1 MNSFI
6 HISKETCRISDYP
19 GMATLDDLFWTFAQA
34 LSYYKI
40 VIINHI
46 GVNDKGMVPVGGCG
60 DTNGKSQIDKS
71 DHLRNTYKFGRN
83 IYRD

>member
-1 MNSFI
+1 
-6 HISKETCRISDYP
+6 
-19 GMATLDDLFWTFAQA
+19 MATLDDLFWTFAQA

-60 DTNGKSQIDKS
+60 DTNVKSQ
-71 DHLRNTYKFGRN
+71 
-83 IYRD
+83 